1 MLLLRASGVLERDTV
16 TDDGAASLAEVATAR
31 RGRLDMAAE
40 DDASILEISLA
51 FLCDACFSLS
61 LGAILA
67 YVSPS

>member
-16 TDDGAASLAEVATAR
+16 TDDGAASLTDAAAAR

-40 DDASILEISLA
+40 DDAGMLEVSSAL
-51 FLCDACFSLS
+51 LCYTCLSLS

-67 YVSPS
+67 YVKV